1 MKWVVVAILVTVVP
15 YTWITLHYR
24 KPGPAY
30 EPYEE
35 SRSRANVMRLLD
47 AGYRRVS
54 IRAERVD
61 ENASPASEGALA
73 PAMEAPGGLPVHLS
87 STLVDIP
94 LMPERVL
101 TVRAPARGAAAEP
114 YVVTFTC
121 TVPDTREQ
129 LSGAELYVRGSDL
142 TIIATFERLPG
153 ELLAR
158 SNESRVRIEIPA
170 EIMDPGP
177 HEAVLV
183 GARGSLRWSFELR

>member
-35 SRSRANVMRLLD
+35 SRTRANVMRLLD

-61 ENASPASEGALA
+61 PAPSRSAGGA
-73 PAMEAPGGLPVHLS
+73 PAAATEAPGGLPVHLS
-87 STLVDIP
+87 QTLVDIP

-101 TVRAPARGAAAEP
+101 TVSAPAQGAASEP

-129 LSGAELYVRGSDL
+129 LSGAELYLRGREL

-158 SNESRVRIEIPA
+158 TNESRVRIEIPGG
-170 EIMDPGP
+170 IMEPGT
-177 HEAVLV
+177 HQAVLI
-183 GARGSLRWSFELR
+183 GARGSLRWSFDLR